1 MPSPLPLPAA
11 LRQKQRWITPEA
23 LNLAP
28 ELIGQPLGTPWRRAL
43 AMAVD
48 LSVVGLLTGVS
59 GAWLWAGLALV
70 LLQLRNRPRHAPARR
85 RLWVGWVAAAFIAWL
100 ALEEAGNQ
108 WQAWQVPA
116 VGAADAVATPDD
128 DAPDSTPAAAA
139 AARLAAAAVR
149 GPAASAAS
157 AAGAASAASAPS
169 DAERIIELEARL
181 ADALKEAR
189 HAQRALEERPAG
201 VREHVTRFLDD
212 LGAGLGWGI
221 VYFSLLPA
229 WWGGQTVGKKLLRL
243 RVVELTGKP
252 MTVLRSLKRYGG
264 YAAGLATGGLGF
276 LQVLWDPNRQG
287 LHDKAAHTA
296 VLDLRP
302 GAAPAP
308 ALPLPA
314 AQPAAQRSPEA
325 LPPPA

>member
-1 MPSPLPLPAA
+1 MTPSLPDT
-11 LRQKQRWITPEA
+11 LRQKQRWLTPES

-28 ELIGQPLGTPWRRAL
+28 DLAGQPLGTPWRRAL
-43 AMAVD
+43 AMGVD
-48 LSVVGLLTGVS
+48 LAVVGLLTGVS

-70 LLQLRNRPRHAPARR
+70 LLQLRNRPRFAPASRR
-85 RLWVGWVAAAFIAWL
+85 QWVGWVAAAFIAWL

-108 WQAWQVPA
+108 WREWRE
-116 VGAADAVATPDD
+116 
-128 DAPDSTPAAAA
+128 PAAAA
-139 AARLAAAAVR
+139 AVQAAAAPDDDEPDSAATAALAAASTAAS
-149 GPAASAAS
+149 GPALAAS
-157 AAGAASAASAPS
+157 SASAPS
-169 DAERIIELEARL
+169 DAERIASLQARL
-181 ADALKEAR
+181 AAAEKEAR
-189 HAQRALEERPAG
+189 DAQRALAERPTG
-201 VREHVTRFLDD
+201 LREQVSHFLDE

-252 MTVLRSLKRYGG
+252 ITVMRSLKRYGG

-276 LQVLWDPNRQG
+276 LQVLWDPNHQG

-302 GAAPAP
+302 GAAPP
-308 ALPLPA
+308 ATPLPA
-314 AQPAAQRSPEA
+314 PSPAAVPPAETEA

>member
-1 MPSPLPLPAA
+1 MTPSLPDT
-11 LRQKQRWITPEA
+11 LRQKQRWLTPES
-23 LNLAP
+23 LNLLP
-28 ELIGQPLGTPWRRAL
+28 ELAGQPLGTPWRRAL
-43 AMAVD
+43 AMGVD
-48 LSVVGLLTGVS
+48 LAVVGLLTGVS

-70 LLQLRNRPRHAPARR
+70 LLQLRNRPRFAPASRR
-85 RLWVGWVAAAFIAWL
+85 QWVGWVAAAFIAWL

-108 WQAWQVPA
+108 WREWREPAAALAAQA
-116 VGAADAVATPDD
+116 AAAPDD
-128 DAPDSTPAAAA
+128 DEPDSAAKAALASASAAAS
-139 AARLAAAAVR
+139 
-149 GPAASAAS
+149 GPALAASAA
-157 AAGAASAASAPS
+157 ASSASAPS
-169 DAERIIELEARL
+169 DAERIASLQARL
-181 ADALKEAR
+181 AAAEKEAR
-189 HAQRALEERPAG
+189 DAQRALAERPTGLRAQ
-201 VREHVTRFLDD
+201 VSHFLDE

-252 MTVLRSLKRYGG
+252 ITVMRSLKRYGG

-276 LQVLWDPNRQG
+276 LQVLWDPNHQG

-302 GAAPAP
+302 AAAPP
-308 ALPLPA
+308 
-314 AQPAAQRSPEA
+314 PETQA

>member
-1 MPSPLPLPAA
+1 MTPSLPDT
-11 LRQKQRWITPEA
+11 LRQKQRWLTPES

-28 ELIGQPLGTPWRRAL
+28 DLAGQPLGTPWRRAL
-43 AMAVD
+43 AMGVD
-48 LSVVGLLTGVS
+48 LAVVGLLTGVS

-70 LLQLRNRPRHAPARR
+70 LLQLRNRPRLAPASRR
-85 RLWVGWVAAAFIAWL
+85 QWVGWVAAAFIAWL

-108 WQAWQVPA
+108 WREWRE
-116 VGAADAVATPDD
+116 
-128 DAPDSTPAAAA
+128 PAAAA
-139 AARLAAAAVR
+139 AVQAAAAPDDDEPDSAATAASAAASSQALAAIAAASSASAPTDAERIASLQARLAAA
-149 GPAASAAS
+149 
-157 AAGAASAASAPS
+157 
-169 DAERIIELEARL
+169 E
-181 ADALKEAR
+181 KEAR
-189 HAQRALEERPAG
+189 DAQRALAERPTG
-201 VREHVTRFLDD
+201 LREQVSHFLDE

-252 MTVLRSLKRYGG
+252 ITVMRSLKRYGG

-276 LQVLWDPNRQG
+276 LQVLWDPNHQG

-302 GAAPAP
+302 GAAPP
-308 ALPLPA
+308 AAPLPA
-314 AQPAAQRSPEA
+314 PSPAAVPPPETEA

>member
-1 MPSPLPLPAA
+1 MTPSLPDT
-11 LRQKQRWITPEA
+11 LRQKQRWLTPES

-28 ELIGQPLGTPWRRAL
+28 DLAGQPLGTPWRRAL
-43 AMAVD
+43 AMGVD
-48 LSVVGLLTGVS
+48 LAVVGLLTGVS

-70 LLQLRNRPRHAPARR
+70 LLQLRNRPRFAPASRR
-85 RLWVGWVAAAFIAWL
+85 QWVGWVAAAFIAWL

-108 WQAWQVPA
+108 WREWREP
-116 VGAADAVATPDD
+116 T
-128 DAPDSTPAAAA
+128 
-139 AARLAAAAVR
+139 AAAAVQAAAA
-149 GPAASAAS
+149 PDDDEPDSAATAAWAAASAAAS
-157 AAGAASAASAPS
+157 GPALAASAAASSASAPT
-169 DAERIIELEARL
+169 DAERIASLQARL
-181 ADALKEAR
+181 QAAEKEAR
-189 HAQRALEERPAG
+189 DAQRALAERPTG
-201 VREHVTRFLDD
+201 LREQVSHFLDE

-252 MTVLRSLKRYGG
+252 ITVMRSLKRYGG

-276 LQVLWDPNRQG
+276 LQVLWDPNHQG

-302 GAAPAP
+302 GREPAPLPVAKPTEPEGAAPA
-308 ALPLPA
+308 
-314 AQPAAQRSPEA
+314 AQTRA
-325 LPPPA
+325 